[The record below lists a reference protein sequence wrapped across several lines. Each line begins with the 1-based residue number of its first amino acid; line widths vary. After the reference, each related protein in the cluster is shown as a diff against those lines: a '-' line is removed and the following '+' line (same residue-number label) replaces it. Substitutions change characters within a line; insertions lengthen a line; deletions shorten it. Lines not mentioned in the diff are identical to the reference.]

1 MRQENHVRYV
11 KECVAVESNKAKI
24 INLFHAS
31 KSQLETERKM
41 QTEGERGGERKKE
54 REREKG
60 SLSQRLNYVGKRMQQ
75 AMML

>member
-31 KSQLETERKM
+31 KSQHETERKM
-41 QTEGERGGERKKE
+41 QTEIERKTEGERG
-54 REREKG
+54 RE
-60 SLSQRLNYVGKRMQQ
+60 
-75 AMML
+75 